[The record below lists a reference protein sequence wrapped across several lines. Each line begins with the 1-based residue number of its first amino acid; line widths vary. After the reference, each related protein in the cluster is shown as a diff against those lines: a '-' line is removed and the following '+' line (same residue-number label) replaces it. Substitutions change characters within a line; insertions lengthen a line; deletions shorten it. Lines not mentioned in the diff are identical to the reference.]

1 VKSEKWGCTELFT
14 LRFSFF
20 TLIDFPEEDAGFID
34 CLAEVFEGFVEFAG
48 VEAAGDG
55 GDEGD

>member
-1 VKSEKWGCTELFT
+1 MGVTELFT
-14 LRFSFF
+14 IRFSLF
-20 TLIDFPEEDAGFID
+20 TLIDFPEQDAGFID
-34 CLAEVFEGFVEFAG
+34 GVAEIFEGFVEFAG

>member
-1 VKSEKWGCTELFT
+1 MKTI
-14 LRFSFF
+14 RFSFF